1 MLQVRMITTTSHNSS
16 LILTYVRPLQ
26 VLSGK
31 LPYHHIVKD
40 SEVLI
45 TLHHGAHPPRPQEL
59 ADEHWELITRCWA
72 EDPRARPD
80 IKDVF
85 ECVQHHYRAAA
96 DCQIVPRIPN
106 LAEAI
111 PADDAVVI
119 RVTPFSMLVF
129 ILAFIIGSLSLYH
142 YLN

>member
-1 MLQVRMITTTSHNSS
+1 M
-16 LILTYVRPLQ
+16 LQ

-31 LPYHHIVKD
+31 LPYHHLAKD

-59 ADEHWELITRCWA
+59 ADEHWELITQSWA
-72 EDPRARPD
+72 EDPRARPH

-85 ECVQHHYRAAA
+85 ECVQHHYQAAA
-96 DCQIVPRIPN
+96 DRQIVPHILG

-111 PADDAVVI
+111 PADDTVVI
-119 RVTPFSMLVF
+119 RDTPFSILMF
-129 ILAFIIGSLSLYH
+129 ISAFIMGSLTLYLSL
-142 YLN
+142 N

>member
-1 MLQVRMITTTSHNSS
+1 MLQVRKLEKLLL
-16 LILTYVRPLQ
+16 LILTFLDLHQ

-80 IKDVF
+80 IKNVF
-85 ECVQHHYRAAA
+85 ECVQHHYQAA
-96 DCQIVPRIPN
+96 DSQIVPRIPN

-119 RVTPFSMLVF
+119 RNTQPSTLAF
-129 ILAFIIGSLSLYH
+129 ILAFIMGSLALYH
-142 YLN
+142 SFN